1 VSAKTADGPELLP
14 ETEKLA
20 AGKHFAAVST
30 LLPSGR
36 IQTQTIWVDVRDG
49 KLVLNTE
56 THRVKYLNVTKNPVI
71 TVLIRDEEDPYRY
84 AEVRGRVTGTVTG
97 PDARS
102 HIDVVSRKYTDDDY
116 PPENIKTE
124 RVVLEITPE
133 RQTYINQSEG
143 VAAE

>member
-20 AGKHFAAVST
+20 AGKNFAAVST
-30 LLPSGR
+30 VLPSGR

-49 KLVLNTE
+49 KIVLNTE
-56 THRVKYLNVTKNPVI
+56 THRAKYLNVTKNPVI
-71 TVLIRDEEDPYRY
+71 TVLIRDEDDPYRY
-84 AEVRGRVTGTVTG
+84 AEVRGRVTRTITG
-97 PDARS
+97 SDARS
-102 HIDVVSRKYTDDDY
+102 QVDELSRKYTGEDY

-124 RVVLEITPE
+124 RVILEITPE
-133 RQTYINQSEG
+133 RQTYVNQSEG